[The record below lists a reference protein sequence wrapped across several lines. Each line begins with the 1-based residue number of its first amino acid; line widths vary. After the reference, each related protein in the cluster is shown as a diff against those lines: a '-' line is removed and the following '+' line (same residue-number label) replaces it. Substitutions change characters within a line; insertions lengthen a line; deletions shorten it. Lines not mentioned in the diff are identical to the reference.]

1 MFKFIKKIIVFIIAA
16 FTTLILVACVAGI
29 VDPPTE
35 QEQKAAKQQMQE
47 VEEQSKLEKE
57 QKKKEKEEKE
67 IAKQKEKEQKKLEKE
82 KQTKEKEEKKK
93 QAKKKNTQTKK
104 KKEIDYEKEL
114 EELNKRIEETAPERN
129 ALKAKIEPL
138 IPSEY
143 KEGSSYHINI
153 DVPTN
158 KSVKGYFVNIQLQ
171 YSLFD
176 EESVCKDAAYRI
188 LSSCKDIDNINKI
201 DFNFVDNKFQLTG
214 RIHVEN
220 WSEFKKSKF
229 STKTLT
235 FEPTQQ

>member
-1 MFKFIKKIIVFIIAA
+1 MFKIIKKIIIFIIAA

-29 VDPPTE
+29 IDPPTE
-35 QEQKAAKQQMQE
+35 DEQKAAKQQMQE

-67 IAKQKEKEQKKLEKE
+67 EKEIAKQKEKKKLEKE
-82 KQTKEKEEKKK
+82 TKQKEEKKK
-93 QAKKKNTQTKK
+93 QAKNKNTQTEK

-143 KEGSSYHINI
+143 KEGSSYSLDIATPS
-153 DVPTN
+153 D

-201 DFNFVDNKFQLTG
+201 DFDFVDNKFQLTG

-220 WSEFKKSKF
+220 WSKFKKSKF

>member
-1 MFKFIKKIIVFIIAA
+1 MFKIIKKIIVFIIAA

-29 VDPPTE
+29 IDPPTE
-35 QEQKAAKQQMQE
+35 DEQKAAEQQMQE

-57 QKKKEKEEKE
+57 QKRKEKEEKE

-82 KQTKEKEEKKK
+82 KQTKQKLEKKK
-93 QAKKKNTQTKK
+93 QAKKD
-104 KKEIDYEKEL
+104 KEIDYEKEL
-114 EELNKRIEETAPERN
+114 EELNKRIEETAPERD

-143 KEGSSYHINI
+143 KEGSSY
-153 DVPTN
+153 
-158 KSVKGYFVNIQLQ
+158 SVDIATPSNESVRGYFVNIQLQ
-171 YSLFD
+171 YPLFD
-176 EESVCKDAAYRI
+176 EESVCKDVAYKI

-201 DFNFVDNKFQLTG
+201 DFNFVDNKIQLTG
-214 RIHVEN
+214 RIHVKN
-220 WSEFKKSKF
+220 WNKFKKSKF